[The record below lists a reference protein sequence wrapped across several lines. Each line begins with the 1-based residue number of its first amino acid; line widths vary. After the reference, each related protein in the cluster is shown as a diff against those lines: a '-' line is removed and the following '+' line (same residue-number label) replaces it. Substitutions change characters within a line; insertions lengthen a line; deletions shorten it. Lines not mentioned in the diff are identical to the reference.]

1 MLLNLRFSIKAM
13 MPFLMS
19 LKGEILFLSPFKG
32 FLIGF
37 SQKYLIYLGIDFRA
51 SQPQLLETLRERGSQ
66 KSKVKSQKSKV
77 KIKIKN
83 HQNKFRRC
91 TERSRSGL
99 VPFSFWSKI
108 PSVELARPSLGLRG
122 CVFSIQY
129 LQNLTPRQPID
140 KYR

>member
-66 KSKVKSQKSKV
+66 KSKVKSQKSKLRLRTT
-77 KIKIKN
+77 KIN
-83 HQNKFRRC
+83 LGDALSVAEVGLYLFL
-91 TERSRSGL
+91 SGQKSPQSNWQDQ
-99 VPFSFWSKI
+99 V
-108 PSVELARPSLGLRG
+108 
-122 CVFSIQY
+122 
-129 LQNLTPRQPID
+129 
-140 KYR
+140 